1 MKCKGCK
8 YLEQENIELNSIKE
22 VLRSKEMIKS
32 FQKKGYSKVTLGVET
47 DGKDRM
53 YFIEA
58 TNARKHKIV
67 KKEASLEELEYKV
80 LLGNS
85 DSESDL
91 L

>member
-8 YLEQENIELNSIKE
+8 YLEQENLELNSIRE

-32 FQKKGYSKVTLGVET
+32 FQAKGYRKVTLGVEI
-47 DGKDRM
+47 DGKDRV

-58 TNARKHKIV
+58 VNGKGHKRV
-67 KKEASLEELEYKV
+67 KKESSLEELEYRV

-85 DSESDL
+85 ESESDL

>member
-8 YLEQENIELNSIKE
+8 YLEQENIELNSIRE
-22 VLRSKEMIKS
+22 VLRSKEMIRS
-32 FQKKGYSKVTLGVET
+32 FQKKGYSKVTLGVEI
-47 DGKDRM
+47 DGRDRM

-58 TNARKHKIV
+58 INPKGHKRV

-80 LLGNS
+80 LVGNS
-85 DSESDL
+85 ESESDL

>member
-22 VLRSKEMIKS
+22 VLRSKEMIRS
-32 FQKKGYSKVTLGVET
+32 FQKKGYSQVTLGVQF
-47 DGKDRM
+47 DGRDRV

-58 TNARKHKIV
+58 VNQKGHKIV
-67 KKEASLEELEYKV
+67 KKEVSLEELEYKV

-85 DSESDL
+85 EADRDL